1 MIRRSVHM
9 SLAVAMLASLALFPL
24 PARSGT
30 SAAQQAPDAW
40 IKLCGSRA
48 GCTEAFIPRTPYKG
62 NNIYNGS
69 GWHQTVS
76 GKMDE
81 GTDIRFWFV
90 VQNDGATRARFTI
103 QGCHDVWQNGRAVWT
118 IRQVVIG
125 AWTVGHYR
133 PQDLITDGFKHGT
146 AHVWLDRGA
155 RQVYTLDV
163 WNRIRGVGRVLRCPI
178 TVSTTHPNASDRAVA
193 RMITY

>member
-1 MIRRSVHM
+1 MIKRSVHL
-9 SLAVAMLASLALFPL
+9 SLAVAMLASLALLPL

-30 SAAQQAPDAW
+30 ASAVRPDAW

-62 NNIYNGS
+62 NNIYNDS

-90 VQNDGATRARFTI
+90 VQNDGASQATFTI
-103 QGCHDVWQNGRAVWT
+103 QGCHDVWLNGQAVWT

-133 PQDLITDGFKHGT
+133 PRDLITDGFKHGT
-146 AHVWLDRGA
+146 ARVKLDPGA

-178 TVSTTHPNASDRAVA
+178 TVSSKAQPDIKDTVVA

>member
-9 SLAVAMLASLALFPL
+9 SLAAAMLASLAVLPL

-30 SAAQQAPDAW
+30 AAPHPADAW
-40 IKLCGSRA
+40 IKLCGSRR

-62 NNIYNGS
+62 NNVYNGS
-69 GWHQTVS
+69 GKHQTVS

-90 VQNDGATRARFTI
+90 VQNDGRTRATFTI
-103 QGCHDVWQNGRAVWT
+103 QGCHDVWRNHHAVWT

-125 AWTVGHYR
+125 AWKVGHYR
-133 PQDLITDGFKHGT
+133 PKDLITDGFKHGT
-146 AHVWLDRGA
+146 AHIKLDRGA

-163 WNRIRGVGRVLRCPI
+163 WERIRGVGMVFRCPI
-178 TVSTTHPNASDRAVA
+178 TVSSNQGASSDTVVA